1 MLSENFQCG
10 VLFQSIPLL
19 HCIYDSKF
27 ETWNK
32 FSFRL
37 QSINRLSQKTNN
49 LQWKSHLRR
58 LWLFSEDSRK
68 RGATRWPAFERPDRR
83 GTFPNEYFEFE
94 LNPNRGN
101 RNPAYPES
109 PAPEKPSGCCP
120 IPNWIRA
127 GTVLTAFRSN
137 GPRVTSSLKS
147 ERFYF
152 RWSKKNNANIKYK
165 VTVCNFKNNN
175 LICINN
181 WHAQFLID
189 K

>member
-1 MLSENFQCG
+1 MLSENFHC
-10 VLFQSIPLL
+10 FSQSIYFTASMIQNLKP
-19 HCIYDSKF
+19 
-27 ETWNK
+27 ETN
-32 FSFRL
+32 F
-37 QSINRLSQKTNN
+37 LSPKPNN
-49 LQWKSHLRR
+49 LQWNSHLHR

-127 GTVLTAFRSN
+127 GTVLSAFRSN